1 MTISTFDQFIGSAK
15 QYLSIAKTASRT
27 AVATGWFTV
36 FDLAGNPGAGTLAG
50 TSTAAG
56 VVPTDATAGFPA
68 IDAFQAGGGIVGY
81 LAQVDF
87 GNSVACRMK
96 IFDMVFKAGAY
107 AFTAG
112 TTSLSAQPSYVSRM
126 PGGSYGDTQIWIE
139 VSTAFTAGTAWQ
151 VQVTYTNQAGTTG
164 RTSIALPAT
173 AAAGL
178 TLGRMYQLGLQAGD
192 TGVQKID
199 SVIVTNGGTA
209 MTAGAVNVLV
219 LRPLW
224 SGRCR
229 IANDGDVHD
238 LAKTAMP
245 VVFADSALYLAVAA
259 DSTATGIPELEMVIA
274 NG

>member
-1 MTISTFDQFIGSAK
+1 MAITTFDGFVASAK
-15 QYLSIAKTASRT
+15 QYVSFAKTASRT
-27 AVATGWFTV
+27 SVATGWFSL
-36 FDLAGNPGAGTLAG
+36 FDLAGKPGAGVLAG

-56 VVPTDATAGFPA
+56 VVPTDATAGCPT
-68 IDAFQAGGGIVGY
+68 IDAFGGAKGY

-87 GNSVACRMK
+87 GSSVACRLKM
-96 IFDMVFKAGAY
+96 FDMVFKAGAY

-112 TTSLSAQPSYVSRM
+112 TTTLSAQPSYSTRM

-139 VSTAFTAGTAWQ
+139 VSTAFVTGTAWQ
-151 VQVTYTNQAGTTG
+151 VQVTYTNQAGTAG
-164 RTSIALPAT
+164 RTGVALPAT

-178 TLGRMYQLGLQAGD
+178 TLGRMYQLGLASGD
-192 TGVQKID
+192 TGVQKIE

-224 SGRCR
+224 SGRVK

-245 VVFADSALYLAVAA
+245 ELFTDSALILCAAA
-259 DSTATGIPELEMVIA
+259 DSTGTGIPELEFVIA